1 VGVAAGMA
9 LGILGPLE
17 VRLEGGEPVALGGH
31 RQRALLAILILHAN
45 EVVSTDRLID
55 QLWGEHPPATAVHTV
70 RVFVSRLRRAL
81 GAAGTRLITRP
92 PGYVL
97 EVGVDEVDADRS
109 QRLFASGRTALAGGR
124 PGEAGALLGAAERLW
139 RGPPL
144 ADFTYEPFAQATIAR
159 LEEVRIGSREER
171 IEAELALGRHAD
183 VVAELEALVREY
195 PFRERPRGQLMLAL
209 YRSGRQAEALDAFQ
223 QARRTLVEELAVE
236 PSEAL
241 RDLEQAILRQDPSL
255 AAPPQPVDEPA
266 VAVKS
271 SPDGTVDP
279 SPVTTDG
286 GAAAGFAGTVRK
298 TATVLVA
305 RLAAAAATDPERAR
319 SLVGAARADVERV
332 VAHHGGMFV
341 PGLGG
346 EVVGI
351 FGVPVTKEDDALRA
365 VRAAHELRTTVA
377 STQSADLTVRIGLDT
392 GEVVADAPDDVFGE
406 PLGEAVAFA
415 LVAPNGDALLSD
427 ATRRLAAGAIRI
439 EPALDGVAWRLL
451 DLIDEPPG
459 ITRSATPMVSRE
471 RELSAAQATFA
482 LAVSTGEARVLTV
495 VGDAGI
501 GKSRLAA
508 ELAHRLGEQ
517 ATVLAGHCLSYGE
530 AAFWPIREALAE
542 AAKGDTRDA
551 VRGLLD
557 DADDADLVA
566 DVVSAALGLA
576 SGETSGEQVPWAIR
590 RLLEQLARRRPVVLL
605 IEDAHWAE
613 APLLDLVDYLIDWL
627 AAPVLILC
635 LGRSELLEL
644 RPGWGGGHVR
654 ASSLVLRPLDDEASS
669 LLLAHQL
676 GDRSMSVAERARILQ
691 AAEGNPLFV
700 EQLLAMAAENPRWD
714 HERDIPATVQSLLAA
729 RLDRLGP
736 GERAF
741 IERAA
746 VIGREFWPGAVL
758 ELLPDAARPSAAQH
772 LRTLVRRGLIQ
783 PDRSSLAG
791 EDQLRFHHILIR
803 DVAYRSTP
811 KALRSELHER
821 FAGWISQRGEG
832 FDEFLG
838 FHLEQAVHY
847 RRELG
852 HPDEDARP
860 LAARAGE
867 HLAIA
872 GRQALSRGD
881 PNAGAR
887 LLTRSAEQFEFSG
900 DRRPDVLLELGSA
913 LSESGD
919 FRGAERVL
927 QASLEQACA
936 AGAESTSARVLIELS
951 YQRALVDPTE
961 GVDEMLD
968 VAERAIQVFERDA
981 DDGGLARA
989 WMHVAEVHW
998 TRSRCAEM
1006 EEVLERALTHA
1017 ERAGER
1023 RQRSRILSDLARA
1036 TVIGPRSVG
1045 DGIDRCNRILERAGD
1060 DVPLRAVAETMLAV
1074 LEAMSGRFDDARH
1087 RWQSSMSR
1095 LEDFGLS
1102 VTVAILQ
1109 MYRVFVE
1116 LLAGTPDRAV
1126 PSVTEAYSVLER
1138 TGERRRL
1145 ATTAALLGR
1154 LLYVQGNLG
1163 ECDRYSRIAQEGASR
1178 DDVVTQVLWR
1188 GTRGKLL
1195 ARGGEPSAADDLVCS
1210 AVAMAA
1216 DTDFLMLHGDAL
1228 CDRAEVLVATGA
1240 LEPAAAILERA
1251 VEVYARK
1258 GNVVSA
1264 DAAARSMA
1272 AITAAAT
1279 KV

>member
-1 VGVAAGMA
+1 MA

-81 GAAGTRLITRP
+81 GPAGAHLVTRP
-92 PGYVL
+92 PGYVI

-109 QRLFASGRTALAGGR
+109 ERLFASASAALADGKPR
-124 PGEAGALLGAAERLW
+124 EAEALLRDADRLW

-159 LEEVRIGSREER
+159 LEEIRIGSREQL

-183 VVAELEALVREY
+183 VVAELEALVREH

-209 YRSGRQAEALDAFQ
+209 YRSGRQADALDAFQ

-236 PSEAL
+236 PSEPL
-241 RDLEQAILRQDPSL
+241 RELEQAILRQDPSL
-255 AAPPQPVDEPA
+255 AAPSQPVQQPAASAGSSQDGAAEPA
-266 VAVKS
+266 PA
-271 SPDGTVDP
+271 
-279 SPVTTDG
+279 TTDG
-286 GAAAGFAGTVRK
+286 AAARFASIIRK
-298 TATVLVA
+298 TATVLVV
-305 RLAAAAATDPERAR
+305 RLAAAGATDPERAR
-319 SLVGAARADVERV
+319 SLVAAARAEVERV
-332 VAHHGGMFV
+332 VAQHGGMFV
-341 PGLGG
+341 HGLGG

-365 VRAAHELRTTVA
+365 VRAAHELRAAVA
-377 STQSADLTVRIGLDT
+377 TIESGELTVRIGLDT
-392 GEVVADAPDDVFGE
+392 GEVVADAPNDVFGE

-415 LVAPNGDALLSD
+415 LVAANGDVLLSD
-427 ATRRLAAGAIRI
+427 ATRRLAAEAIRI
-439 EPALDGVAWRLL
+439 ESALDGAAWRLV
-451 DLIDEPPG
+451 DLIDEAPG
-459 ITRSATPMVSRE
+459 IRRSATPMVSRE
-471 RELSAAQATFA
+471 QELSAAQATFA
-482 LAVSTGEARVLTV
+482 LAVASGEARVLTV

-508 ELAHRLGEQ
+508 ELVHQLGDQ
-517 ATVLAGHCLSYGE
+517 ATVLSGHCLSYGE
-530 AAFWPIREALAE
+530 GAAFWPIREALAE
-542 AAKGDTRDA
+542 AARGDTRDA

-557 DADDADLVA
+557 DADDAELVA

-576 SGETSGEQVPWAIR
+576 PGETGGEQVPWAFR
-590 RLLEQLARRRPVVLL
+590 RLLEQLARPRPVVLV

-627 AAPVLILC
+627 TAPVLILC
-635 LGRSELLEL
+635 LGRPELLEL
-644 RPGWGGGHVR
+644 RPAWGGGRVR
-654 ASSLVLRPLDDEASS
+654 VSSLVLAPLEDEASS

-676 GDRSMSVAERARILQ
+676 GDRSLSIAERARILQ

-700 EQLLAMAAENPRWD
+700 EQLLAMAAENPWWD

-811 KALRSELHER
+811 KALRSELHEQ
-821 FAGWISQRGEG
+821 FAGWVSQRGEG

-838 FHLEQAVHY
+838 FHLEQAVQY

-852 HPDEDARP
+852 RPDDDTRP
-860 LAARAGE
+860 LASRAGE

-872 GRQALSRGD
+872 GRRALSRGD

-887 LLTRSAEQFEFSG
+887 LLARSADQFGFSG
-900 DRRPDVLLELGSA
+900 ERRPDVLLELGSA

-919 FRGAERVL
+919 FRGAEGVL
-927 QASLEQACA
+927 QTALEQARA

-951 YQRALVDPTE
+951 YQRALLDPTA
-961 GVDEMLD
+961 GVDAMLD
-968 VAERAIQVFERDA
+968 VAKRAIEVFERER

-1023 RQRSRILSDLARA
+1023 RQRSRILGDLARA

-1045 DGIDRCNRILERAGD
+1045 DGIDRCNRILERADD

-1074 LEAMSGRFDDARH
+1074 LESMSGRFDDARE
-1087 RWQSSMSR
+1087 RWQSSMGR
-1095 LEDFGLS
+1095 LEDVGLS
-1102 VTVAILQ
+1102 VTIAILQ

-1116 LLAGTPDRAV
+1116 LLAGTPGRAT
-1126 PSVTEAYSVLER
+1126 PSVTEAYAVLER

-1154 LLYVQGNLG
+1154 LLYAQGSFEG
-1163 ECDRYSRIAQEGASR
+1163 SDRYCRIAEEGASR

-1188 GTRGKLL
+1188 GTRAKLL
-1195 ARGGEPSAADDLVCS
+1195 ARGGELSAADELVSS

-1216 DTDFLMLHGDAL
+1216 ETDFLMLHGDVL
-1228 CDRAEVLVATGA
+1228 CDRAEVLAAAGA
-1240 LEPAAAILERA
+1240 PEPAAADLGRA
-1251 VEVYARK
+1251 IALYEHK
-1258 GNVVSA
+1258 GNAASA
-1264 DAAARSMA
+1264 DAAGRSLA
-1272 AITAAAT
+1272 AVTALAT
-1279 KV
+1279 RG

>member
-1 VGVAAGMA
+1 MA

-17 VRLEGGEPVALGGH
+17 VRLEDGEPAALGGH

-81 GAAGTRLITRP
+81 GPAGARLVTRP
-92 PGYVL
+92 PGYVI

-109 QRLFASGRTALAGGR
+109 ERLFASARAALAD
-124 PGEAGALLGAAERLW
+124 GEPREAEALLRDAERLW

-159 LEEVRIGSREER
+159 LEEVRIGCREHL

-183 VVAELEALVREY
+183 VVGELEALVREH

-209 YRSGRQAEALDAFQ
+209 YRSGRQADALDAFQ
-223 QARRTLVEELAVE
+223 PARHTLVEELAVE

-255 AAPPQPVDEPA
+255 AAPSQPVQEPA
-266 VAVKS
+266 ANAGS
-271 SPDGTVDP
+271 SQDRAAEPARA
-279 SPVTTDG
+279 TTDG
-286 GAAAGFAGTVRK
+286 AAAAAFASTVRK
-298 TATVLVA
+298 TATVLVV
-305 RLAAAAATDPERAR
+305 RLAAAGATDPERAR
-319 SLVGAARADVERV
+319 SLIAAARGDVERV
-332 VAHHGGMFV
+332 VAQHGGMFV
-341 PGLGG
+341 SGLAG

-365 VRAAHELRTTVA
+365 VRAAHELRAAVA
-377 STQSADLTVRIGLDT
+377 TIESGELTVRIGLDT
-392 GEVVADAPDDVFGE
+392 GEVVADAPNDVFGE

-415 LVAPNGDALLSD
+415 LVAANGDVLLSD
-427 ATRRLAAGAIRI
+427 ATRRLAAEAIRI
-439 EPALDGVAWRLL
+439 EPALDGAAWRLV
-451 DLIDEPPG
+451 DLIDEAPG
-459 ITRSATPMVSRE
+459 IRRSATPMVSRE
-471 RELSAAQATFA
+471 QELSAAQATFA
-482 LAVSTGEARVLTV
+482 LAVASGEPRVLTV

-508 ELAHRLGEQ
+508 ELVHKLGDQ
-517 ATVLAGHCLSYGE
+517 ATVLSGHCLSYGE
-530 AAFWPIREALAE
+530 GAAFWPIREALAE
-542 AAKGDTRDA
+542 AARGDTRDA

-557 DADDADLVA
+557 DSDDAELVA
-566 DVVSAALGLA
+566 DVVSAVLGLA
-576 SGETSGEQVPWAIR
+576 PGETGGEQVPWAFR
-590 RLLEQLARRRPVVLL
+590 RLLEQLARQRPVVLV
-605 IEDAHWAE
+605 IEDSHWAE
-613 APLLDLVDYLIDWL
+613 EPLLDLVDYLIDWL
-627 AAPVLILC
+627 TAPVLILC
-635 LGRSELLEL
+635 LGRPELLEL
-644 RPGWGGGHVR
+644 RPAWGGGRVR
-654 ASSLVLRPLDDEASS
+654 VSSLVLAPLDDEASS

-676 GDRSMSVAERARILQ
+676 GERSLSIAERARILQ

-700 EQLLAMAAENPRWD
+700 EQLLAMAAENPWWD

-758 ELLPDAARPSAAQH
+758 ELLPEAARPSAAQH

-811 KALRSELHER
+811 KALRSELHEQ
-821 FAGWISQRGEG
+821 FAGWVSQRGEG

-838 FHLEQAVHY
+838 FHLEQAVQY

-852 HPDEDARP
+852 RPDDDTRP
-860 LAARAGE
+860 LASRAGE

-872 GRQALSRGD
+872 GRRALSRGD

-887 LLTRSAEQFEFSG
+887 LLTRSADQFGFSG
-900 DRRPDVLLELGSA
+900 ERRPDVLLELGSA

-919 FRGAERVL
+919 FRGAEGVL
-927 QASLEQACA
+927 QTSLQQARA

-951 YQRALVDPTE
+951 YQRALVDPSA
-961 GVDEMLD
+961 GVDGMLD
-968 VAERAIQVFERDA
+968 VAERAIEVFERER

-1006 EEVLERALTHA
+1006 EQVLERALTHA

-1023 RQRSRILSDLARA
+1023 RQRSRILGDLARA

-1045 DGIDRCNRILERAGD
+1045 DGIDRCNRILERADD

-1074 LEAMSGRFDDARH
+1074 LEAMSGRFDDARE
-1087 RWQSSMSR
+1087 RWQSSMGR
-1095 LEDFGLS
+1095 LEAVGLS

-1116 LLAGTPDRAV
+1116 LLAGTPGRATQ
-1126 PSVTEAYSVLER
+1126 SVTEAYAVLER

-1154 LLYVQGNLG
+1154 LLYAQSSF
-1163 ECDRYSRIAQEGASR
+1163 EESDRYSRIAEEGASR

-1195 ARGGEPSAADDLVCS
+1195 ARGGEPSAGDELVSS
-1210 AVAMAA
+1210 AVTMAA
-1216 DTDFLMLHGDAL
+1216 ETDFLMLHGDVL
-1228 CDRAEVLVATGA
+1228 CDRAEVLAAAGA
-1240 LEPAAAILERA
+1240 PVPAAADLERA
-1251 VEVYARK
+1251 IALYERK
-1258 GNVVSA
+1258 GNAVSA
-1264 DAAARSMA
+1264 DAAGRSLA
-1272 AITAAAT
+1272 TVTAAAT
-1279 KV
+1279 RG

>member
-1 VGVAAGMA
+1 MA

-17 VRLEGGEPVALGGH
+17 VRLEDGEPAALGGH

-81 GAAGTRLITRP
+81 GPAGARLVTRP
-92 PGYVL
+92 PGYVI

-109 QRLFASGRTALAGGR
+109 ERLFASARAALAD
-124 PGEAGALLGAAERLW
+124 GEPREAEALLRDAERLW

-159 LEEVRIGSREER
+159 LEEVRIGCREQL

-183 VVAELEALVREY
+183 VVGELEALVREH

-209 YRSGRQAEALDAFQ
+209 YRSGRQADALDAFQ
-223 QARRTLVEELAVE
+223 QARHTLVEELAVE

-255 AAPPQPVDEPA
+255 AAPSQPVQEPA
-266 VAVKS
+266 ANAGS
-271 SPDGTVDP
+271 SQDRAAEPARA
-279 SPVTTDG
+279 TTDG
-286 GAAAGFAGTVRK
+286 AAAAAFASTVRK
-298 TATVLVA
+298 TATVLVV
-305 RLAAAAATDPERAR
+305 RLAAAGATDPERAR
-319 SLVGAARADVERV
+319 SLIAAARGDVERV
-332 VAHHGGMFV
+332 VAQHGGMFIS
-341 PGLGG
+341 GLGG

-365 VRAAHELRTTVA
+365 VRAAHELRAAVA
-377 STQSADLTVRIGLDT
+377 TIESGELTVRIGLDT
-392 GEVVADAPDDVFGE
+392 GEVVADAPNDVFGE

-415 LVAPNGDALLSD
+415 LVAANGDVLLSD
-427 ATRRLAAGAIRI
+427 ATRRLAAEAIRI
-439 EPALDGVAWRLL
+439 EPALDGAAWRLV
-451 DLIDEPPG
+451 DLIDEAPG
-459 ITRSATPMVSRE
+459 IRRSATPMVSRE
-471 RELSAAQATFA
+471 QELSAAQATFA
-482 LAVSTGEARVLTV
+482 LAVASGEPRVLTV

-508 ELAHRLGEQ
+508 ELVHKLGDQ
-517 ATVLAGHCLSYGE
+517 ATVLSGHCLSYGE
-530 AAFWPIREALAE
+530 GAAFWPIREALAE
-542 AAKGDTRDA
+542 AARGDTRDA

-557 DADDADLVA
+557 DSDDAELVA

-576 SGETSGEQVPWAIR
+576 PGETGGEQVPWAFR
-590 RLLEQLARRRPVVLL
+590 RLLEQLARQRPVVLV
-605 IEDAHWAE
+605 IEDSHWAE
-613 APLLDLVDYLIDWL
+613 EPLLDLVDYLIDWL
-627 AAPVLILC
+627 TAPVLILC
-635 LGRSELLEL
+635 LGRPELLEL
-644 RPGWGGGHVR
+644 RPAWGGGRVR
-654 ASSLVLRPLDDEASS
+654 VSSLVLAPLDDEASS

-676 GDRSMSVAERARILQ
+676 GERSLSIAERARILQ

-700 EQLLAMAAENPRWD
+700 EQLLAMAAENPWWD

-758 ELLPDAARPSAAQH
+758 ELLPEAARPSAAQH

-811 KALRSELHER
+811 KALRSELHEQ
-821 FAGWISQRGEG
+821 FAGWVSQRGEG

-838 FHLEQAVHY
+838 FHLEQAVQY

-852 HPDEDARP
+852 RPDDDTMP
-860 LAARAGE
+860 LASRAGE

-872 GRQALSRGD
+872 GRRALSRGD

-887 LLTRSAEQFEFSG
+887 LLARSADQFGFSG

-919 FRGAERVL
+919 FRGAEGVL
-927 QASLEQACA
+927 QTSLQQARA

-951 YQRALVDPTE
+951 YQRALVDPTA
-961 GVDEMLD
+961 GVDGMLD
-968 VAERAIQVFERDA
+968 VAERAIEVFERER

-1023 RQRSRILSDLARA
+1023 RQRSRILGDLARA

-1045 DGIDRCNRILERAGD
+1045 DGIDRCNRILERADD

-1074 LEAMSGRFDDARH
+1074 LEAMSGRFDDARE
-1087 RWQSSMSR
+1087 RWQSSMGR
-1095 LEDFGLS
+1095 LEAVGLS

-1116 LLAGTPDRAV
+1116 LLAGTPGRATQ
-1126 PSVTEAYSVLER
+1126 SVTEAYAVLER

-1154 LLYVQGNLG
+1154 LLYAQGSF
-1163 ECDRYSRIAQEGASR
+1163 EESDRYSRIAEEGASR

-1195 ARGGEPSAADDLVCS
+1195 ARGGEPSAGDELVSS
-1210 AVAMAA
+1210 AVTMAA
-1216 DTDFLMLHGDAL
+1216 ETDFLMLHGDVL
-1228 CDRAEVLVATGA
+1228 CDRAEVLAAAGA
-1240 LEPAAAILERA
+1240 PEPAAADLERA
-1251 VEVYARK
+1251 IALYERK
-1258 GNVVSA
+1258 GNAVSA
-1264 DAAARSMA
+1264 DAAGRSLA
-1272 AITAAAT
+1272 TVTAAAT
-1279 KV
+1279 RG

>member
-1 VGVAAGMA
+1 MA

-17 VRLEGGEPVALGGH
+17 VRLEGGGPVALGGH

-70 RVFVSRLRRAL
+70 RVFMSRLRRAL
-81 GAAGTRLITRP
+81 GPAGARLVTRP
-92 PGYVL
+92 PGYVI

-109 QRLFASGRTALAGGR
+109 ERLFASARAALADGKPR
-124 PGEAGALLGAAERLW
+124 EAEALLRDVERLW

-159 LEEVRIGSREER
+159 LEEVRIGSRELL
-171 IEAELALGRHAD
+171 IEAELALGRHSD
-183 VVAELEALVREY
+183 VVAELEALVREH

-209 YRSGRQAEALDAFQ
+209 YRSGRQADALDAFQ

-241 RDLEQAILRQDPSL
+241 RELEQAILRQDPSL
-255 AAPPQPVDEPA
+255 AAPLPPA
-266 VAVKS
+266 AGPAS
-271 SPDGTVDP
+271 EGGPAPDGAEAAP
-279 SPVTTDG
+279 AAADG
-286 GAAAGFAGTVRK
+286 AGAAAFASTVRK
-298 TATVLVA
+298 TATVLVI
-305 RLAAAAATDPERAR
+305 RLAAAGATDPERAR
-319 SLVGAARADVERV
+319 PLIAAARAEVERV
-332 VAHHGGMFV
+332 VAQHGGMFV

-365 VRAAHELRTTVA
+365 VRAAHELRAAVA
-377 STQSADLTVRIGLDT
+377 TIESGELTVRIGLDT

-415 LVAPNGDALLSD
+415 LVAADGDVLLSD
-427 ATRRLAAGAIRI
+427 ATRRLAAEAIRI
-439 EPALDGVAWRLL
+439 ELALDGAAWRLV
-451 DLIDEPPG
+451 DLIDEAPG
-459 ITRSATPMVSRE
+459 IRRSATPMVSRE
-471 RELSAAQATFA
+471 QELSAAQATFE
-482 LAVSTGEARVLTV
+482 LAVASGEARVLTV

-508 ELAHRLGEQ
+508 ELVHHVGDQ
-517 ATVLAGHCLSYGE
+517 AIILSGHCLSYGE
-530 AAFWPIREALAE
+530 GAAFWPIREALAE
-542 AAKGDTRDA
+542 AARGDTRDA

-557 DADDADLVA
+557 DADDAELVA
-566 DVVSAALGLA
+566 DVVSAAIGLA
-576 SGETSGEQVPWAIR
+576 PGETGGEQVPWAFR
-590 RLLEQLARRRPVVLL
+590 RLLEQLARQRPVVLV

-627 AAPVLILC
+627 TAPVLILC
-635 LGRSELLEL
+635 LGRPELLEL
-644 RPGWGGGHVR
+644 RPAWGGGRVR
-654 ASSLVLRPLDDEASS
+654 VSSLVLGPLDDEASS

-676 GDRSMSVAERARILQ
+676 GERSLSIAERARILQ

-700 EQLLAMAAENPRWD
+700 EQLLAMAAENPGWD

-758 ELLPDAARPSAAQH
+758 ELLPDAARPSAAHH

-811 KALRSELHER
+811 KALRSELHEQ
-821 FAGWISQRGEG
+821 FAGWVSQRGEG

-838 FHLEQAVHY
+838 FHLEQAVQY

-852 HPDEDARP
+852 WPDDDTRP
-860 LAARAGE
+860 LASRAGE

-872 GRQALSRGD
+872 GRRALSRGD

-887 LLTRSAEQFEFSG
+887 LLARSADQFGFSG

-919 FRGAERVL
+919 FRGAEGVL
-927 QASLEQACA
+927 QTSLQQAQA

-951 YQRALVDPTE
+951 YQRALVDPTA
-961 GVDEMLD
+961 GVDGMLD
-968 VAERAIQVFERDA
+968 VAERAIEVFEREG

-1023 RQRSRILSDLARA
+1023 RHRSRILGDLARA

-1045 DGIDRCNRILERAGD
+1045 DGIDRCNRILERADD

-1074 LEAMSGRFDDARH
+1074 LEAMSGRFDDARE
-1087 RWQSSMSR
+1087 RWQSSMGR
-1095 LEDFGLS
+1095 LEDVGLS

-1116 LLAGTPDRAV
+1116 MLAGTPGRAA
-1126 PSVTEAYSVLER
+1126 PSVTEAYAVLER

-1154 LLYVQGNLG
+1154 LLYAQGSF
-1163 ECDRYSRIAQEGASR
+1163 EESDRYSRIAEQGASR

-1195 ARGGEPSAADDLVCS
+1195 ARGGEPSAADELVSS

-1216 DTDFLMLHGDAL
+1216 ETDFLMLHGDVL
-1228 CDRAEVLVATGA
+1228 CDRAEVLAAAGA
-1240 LEPAAAILERA
+1240 PEPAAADLERA
-1251 VEVYARK
+1251 IALYERK
-1258 GNVVSA
+1258 GNAVSA
-1264 DAAARSMA
+1264 DAAGRSLVA
-1272 AITAAAT
+1272 VSAAAPRG
-1279 KV
+1279 

>member
-1 VGVAAGMA
+1 MA

-81 GAAGTRLITRP
+81 GPAGARLVTRP
-92 PGYVL
+92 PGYVI

-109 QRLFASGRTALAGGR
+109 ERLFASARAALADGKPR
-124 PGEAGALLGAAERLW
+124 EADALLRDAEPLW

-144 ADFTYEPFAQATIAR
+144 ADFTYEPFAQAMIAR
-159 LEEVRIGSREER
+159 LEEVRVSSRELL
-171 IEAELALGRHAD
+171 IEAQLALGRHSD
-183 VVAELEALVREY
+183 VVAELEALVREH

-209 YRSGRQAEALDAFQ
+209 YRSGRQADALDAFQ

-236 PSEAL
+236 PSEDL
-241 RDLEQAILRQDPSL
+241 RELEQAILRQDPWL
-255 AAPPQPVDEPA
+255 AAPLPPA
-266 VAVKS
+266 AGPAPEGVPA
-271 SPDGTVDP
+271 PDGEEAP
-279 SPVTTDG
+279 PAAADG
-286 GAAAGFAGTVRK
+286 AGAAAFASTFRK
-298 TATVLVA
+298 TATVLVI
-305 RLAAAAATDPERAR
+305 RLAAAGATDPERAR
-319 SLVGAARADVERV
+319 SLIAAARADVERV
-332 VAHHGGMFV
+332 VAQHGGMFV
-341 PGLGG
+341 PGLAG

-365 VRAAHELRTTVA
+365 VRAAHELRAAVA
-377 STQSADLTVRIGLDT
+377 TIESGDLTVRIGLDT
-392 GEVVADAPDDVFGE
+392 GEVVADAPNDVFGE

-415 LVAPNGDALLSD
+415 LVAANGDVLLSD
-427 ATRRLAAGAIRI
+427 ATRRLAAEAIRI
-439 EPALDGVAWRLL
+439 EPALDGAAWRLV
-451 DLIDEPPG
+451 DLIDEAPG
-459 ITRSATPMVSRE
+459 IRRSATPMVSRE
-471 RELSAAQATFA
+471 QELSAAQATFA
-482 LAVSTGEARVLTV
+482 LAVASGEPRVLTV

-508 ELAHRLGEQ
+508 ELVHQLGDQ
-517 ATVLAGHCLSYGE
+517 ATVLSGHCLSYGE
-530 AAFWPIREALAE
+530 GAAFWPIREALAE
-542 AAKGDTRDA
+542 ASRGDTRDA
-551 VRGLLD
+551 VRALLD
-557 DADDADLVA
+557 DADDAELVA

-576 SGETSGEQVPWAIR
+576 PGETAGEQVPWAFR
-590 RLLEQLARRRPVVLL
+590 RLLEQLARQRPVVLV

-613 APLLDLVDYLIDWL
+613 APLLDLVDYLVEWL
-627 AAPVLILC
+627 TAPVLILC
-635 LGRSELLEL
+635 LGRPELLEL
-644 RPGWGGGHVR
+644 RPAWGGGRVR
-654 ASSLVLRPLDDEASS
+654 VSSLVLAPLDDEASS

-676 GDRSMSVAERARILQ
+676 GERSLSIAERARILQ

-700 EQLLAMAAENPRWD
+700 EQLLAMAAENPWWD

-811 KALRSELHER
+811 KALRSELHEQ
-821 FAGWISQRGEG
+821 FAGWVSQRGEG

-838 FHLEQAVHY
+838 FHLEQAVQY

-852 HPDEDARP
+852 HPDDDTRP
-860 LAARAGE
+860 LASRAGE

-872 GRQALSRGD
+872 GRRSLSRGD

-887 LLTRSAEQFEFSG
+887 LLARSADQFEFSG
-900 DRRPDVLLELGSA
+900 ERRPDVLLELGSA

-919 FRGAERVL
+919 FRGAEGVL
-927 QASLEQACA
+927 QTSLEQARA

-951 YQRALVDPTE
+951 YQRALVDPTA
-961 GVDEMLD
+961 GVDGMLD
-968 VAERAIQVFERDA
+968 VAHRAIEVFERER

-1006 EEVLERALTHA
+1006 EEVLERALKHA

-1023 RQRSRILSDLARA
+1023 RQRSRILGDLARA

-1045 DGIDRCNRILERAGD
+1045 DGIARCNRILERADD

-1074 LEAMSGRFDDARH
+1074 LEAMSGRFDDARE
-1087 RWQSSMSR
+1087 RWQSSMGR
-1095 LEDFGLS
+1095 LEDVGLS

-1116 LLAGTPDRAV
+1116 LLAGTPGRAV
-1126 PSVTEAYSVLER
+1126 PSVTEAYAVLER

-1154 LLYVQGNLG
+1154 LLYAQGSF
-1163 ECDRYSRIAQEGASR
+1163 EESDRYSRIAEEGASR

-1195 ARGGEPSAADDLVCS
+1195 ARGGEPGAADELVSS

-1216 DTDFLMLHGDAL
+1216 ETDFLMLHGDVL
-1228 CDRAEVLVATGA
+1228 CDRAEVLAATGA
-1240 LEPAAAILERA
+1240 PEPAAADLERA
-1251 VEVYARK
+1251 IALYERK
-1258 GNVVSA
+1258 GNAVSA
-1264 DAAARSMA
+1264 DAAGRSLA

-1279 KV
+1279 RG

>member
-1 VGVAAGMA
+1 MA

-17 VRLEGGEPVALGGH
+17 VRLEDGEPAALGGH

-81 GAAGTRLITRP
+81 GPAGARLVTRP
-92 PGYVL
+92 PGYVI

-109 QRLFASGRTALAGGR
+109 ERLFASARAALAD
-124 PGEAGALLGAAERLW
+124 GEPREAEALLRDAERLW

-159 LEEVRIGSREER
+159 LEEVRIGCREHL

-183 VVAELEALVREY
+183 VVGELEALVREH

-209 YRSGRQAEALDAFQ
+209 YRSGRQADALDAFQ
-223 QARRTLVEELAVE
+223 QARHTLVEELAVE

-255 AAPPQPVDEPA
+255 AAPSQPVQEPA
-266 VAVKS
+266 ANAGS
-271 SPDGTVDP
+271 SQDRAAEPARA
-279 SPVTTDG
+279 TTDG
-286 GAAAGFAGTVRK
+286 AAAAAFASTVRK
-298 TATVLVA
+298 TATVLVV
-305 RLAAAAATDPERAR
+305 RLAAAGATDPERAR
-319 SLVGAARADVERV
+319 SLIAAARGDVERV
-332 VAHHGGMFV
+332 VAQHGGMFV
-341 PGLGG
+341 SGLAG

-365 VRAAHELRTTVA
+365 VRAAHELRAAVA
-377 STQSADLTVRIGLDT
+377 TIESGELTVRIGLDT
-392 GEVVADAPDDVFGE
+392 GEVVADAPNDVFGE

-415 LVAPNGDALLSD
+415 LVAANGDVLLSD
-427 ATRRLAAGAIRI
+427 ATRRLAAEAIRI
-439 EPALDGVAWRLL
+439 EPALDGAAWRLV
-451 DLIDEPPG
+451 DLIDEAPG
-459 ITRSATPMVSRE
+459 IRRSATPMVSRE
-471 RELSAAQATFA
+471 QELSAAQATFA
-482 LAVSTGEARVLTV
+482 LAVASGEPRVLTV

-508 ELAHRLGEQ
+508 ELVHKLGDQ
-517 ATVLAGHCLSYGE
+517 ATVLSGHCLSYGE
-530 AAFWPIREALAE
+530 GAAFWPIREALAE
-542 AAKGDTRDA
+542 AARGDTRDA

-557 DADDADLVA
+557 DSDDAELVA
-566 DVVSAALGLA
+566 DVVSAVLGLA
-576 SGETSGEQVPWAIR
+576 PGETGGEQVPWAFR
-590 RLLEQLARRRPVVLL
+590 RLLEQLARQRPVVLV
-605 IEDAHWAE
+605 IEDSHWAE
-613 APLLDLVDYLIDWL
+613 EPLLDLVDYLIDWL
-627 AAPVLILC
+627 TAPVLILC
-635 LGRSELLEL
+635 LGRPELLEL
-644 RPGWGGGHVR
+644 RPAWGGGRVR
-654 ASSLVLRPLDDEASS
+654 VSSLVLAPLDDEASS

-676 GDRSMSVAERARILQ
+676 GERSLSIAERARILQ

-700 EQLLAMAAENPRWD
+700 EQLLAMAAENPWWD

-758 ELLPDAARPSAAQH
+758 ELLPEAARPSAAQH

-811 KALRSELHER
+811 KALRSELHEQ
-821 FAGWISQRGEG
+821 FAGWVSQRGEG

-838 FHLEQAVHY
+838 FHLEQAVQY

-852 HPDEDARP
+852 RPDDDTRP
-860 LAARAGE
+860 LASRAGE

-872 GRQALSRGD
+872 GRRALSRGD

-887 LLTRSAEQFEFSG
+887 LLTRSADQFGFSG
-900 DRRPDVLLELGSA
+900 ERRPDVLLELGSA

-919 FRGAERVL
+919 FRGAEGVL
-927 QASLEQACA
+927 QTSLQQARA

-951 YQRALVDPTE
+951 YQRALVDPSA
-961 GVDEMLD
+961 GVDGMLD
-968 VAERAIQVFERDA
+968 VAERAIEVFERER

-1006 EEVLERALTHA
+1006 EQVLERALTHA

-1023 RQRSRILSDLARA
+1023 RQRSRILGDLARA

-1045 DGIDRCNRILERAGD
+1045 DGIDRCNRILERADD

-1074 LEAMSGRFDDARH
+1074 LEAMSGRFDDARE
-1087 RWQSSMSR
+1087 RWQSSMGR
-1095 LEDFGLS
+1095 LEAVGLS

-1116 LLAGTPDRAV
+1116 LLAGTPGRATQ
-1126 PSVTEAYSVLER
+1126 SVTEAYAVLER

-1154 LLYVQGNLG
+1154 LLYAQSSF
-1163 ECDRYSRIAQEGASR
+1163 EESDRYSRIAEEGASR

-1195 ARGGEPSAADDLVCS
+1195 ARGGEPSAGDELVSS
-1210 AVAMAA
+1210 AVTMAA
-1216 DTDFLMLHGDAL
+1216 ETDFLMLHGDVL
-1228 CDRAEVLVATGA
+1228 CDRAEVLAAAGA
-1240 LEPAAAILERA
+1240 PVPAAADLERA
-1251 VEVYARK
+1251 IALYERK
-1258 GNVVSA
+1258 GNAVSA
-1264 DAAARSMA
+1264 DAAGRSLA
-1272 AITAAAT
+1272 TVTAAAT
-1279 KV
+1279 RG

>member
-1 VGVAAGMA
+1 MA

-17 VRLEGGEPVALGGH
+17 VRLEDGEPAALGGH

-81 GAAGTRLITRP
+81 GPAGARLVTRP
-92 PGYVL
+92 PGYVI

-109 QRLFASGRTALAGGR
+109 ERLFASARAALAD
-124 PGEAGALLGAAERLW
+124 GEPREAEALLRDAERLW

-159 LEEVRIGSREER
+159 LEEVRIGCREHL

-183 VVAELEALVREY
+183 VVGELEALVREH

-209 YRSGRQAEALDAFQ
+209 YRSGRQADALDAFQ
-223 QARRTLVEELAVE
+223 QARHTLVEELAVE

-255 AAPPQPVDEPA
+255 AAPSQPVQEPA
-266 VAVKS
+266 ANAGS
-271 SPDGTVDP
+271 SQDRAAEPARA
-279 SPVTTDG
+279 TTDG
-286 GAAAGFAGTVRK
+286 AAAAAFASTVRK
-298 TATVLVA
+298 TATVLVV
-305 RLAAAAATDPERAR
+305 RLAAAGATDPERAR
-319 SLVGAARADVERV
+319 SLIAAARGDVERV
-332 VAHHGGMFV
+332 VAQHGGMFV
-341 PGLGG
+341 SGLAG

-365 VRAAHELRTTVA
+365 VRAAHELRAAVA
-377 STQSADLTVRIGLDT
+377 TIESGELTVRIGLDT
-392 GEVVADAPDDVFGE
+392 GEVVADAPNDVFGE

-415 LVAPNGDALLSD
+415 LVAANGDVLLSD
-427 ATRRLAAGAIRI
+427 ATRRLAAEAIRI
-439 EPALDGVAWRLL
+439 EPALDGAAWRLV
-451 DLIDEPPG
+451 DLIDEAPG
-459 ITRSATPMVSRE
+459 IRRSATPMVSRE
-471 RELSAAQATFA
+471 QELSAAQATFA
-482 LAVSTGEARVLTV
+482 LAVASGEPRVLTV

-508 ELAHRLGEQ
+508 ELVHKLGDQ
-517 ATVLAGHCLSYGE
+517 ATVLSGHCLSYGE
-530 AAFWPIREALAE
+530 GAAFWPIREALAE
-542 AAKGDTRDA
+542 AARGDTRDA

-557 DADDADLVA
+557 DSDDAELVA
-566 DVVSAALGLA
+566 DVVSAVLGLA
-576 SGETSGEQVPWAIR
+576 PGETGGEQVPWAFR
-590 RLLEQLARRRPVVLL
+590 RLLEQLARQRPVVLV
-605 IEDAHWAE
+605 IEDSHWAE
-613 APLLDLVDYLIDWL
+613 EPLLDLVDYLIDWL
-627 AAPVLILC
+627 TAPVLILC
-635 LGRSELLEL
+635 LGRPELLEL
-644 RPGWGGGHVR
+644 RPAWGGGRVR
-654 ASSLVLRPLDDEASS
+654 VSSLVLAPLDDEASS

-676 GDRSMSVAERARILQ
+676 GERSLSIAERARILQ

-700 EQLLAMAAENPRWD
+700 EQLLAMAAENPWWD

-758 ELLPDAARPSAAQH
+758 ELLPEAARPSAAQH

-811 KALRSELHER
+811 KALRSELHEQ
-821 FAGWISQRGEG
+821 FAGWVSQRGEG

-838 FHLEQAVHY
+838 FHLEQAVQY

-852 HPDEDARP
+852 RPDDDTRP
-860 LAARAGE
+860 LASRAGE

-872 GRQALSRGD
+872 GRRALSRGD

-887 LLTRSAEQFEFSG
+887 LLTRSADQFGFSG
-900 DRRPDVLLELGSA
+900 ERRPDVLLELGSA

-919 FRGAERVL
+919 FRGAEGVL
-927 QASLEQACA
+927 QTSLQQARA

-951 YQRALVDPTE
+951 YQRALVDPSA
-961 GVDEMLD
+961 GVDGMLD
-968 VAERAIQVFERDA
+968 VAERAIEVFERER

-1006 EEVLERALTHA
+1006 EQVLERALTHA

-1023 RQRSRILSDLARA
+1023 RQRSRILGDLARA

-1045 DGIDRCNRILERAGD
+1045 DGIDRCNRILERADD

-1074 LEAMSGRFDDARH
+1074 LEAMSGRFDDARE
-1087 RWQSSMSR
+1087 RWQSSMGR
-1095 LEDFGLS
+1095 LEAVGLS

-1116 LLAGTPDRAV
+1116 LLAGTPGRATQ
-1126 PSVTEAYSVLER
+1126 SVTEAYAVLER

-1154 LLYVQGNLG
+1154 LLYAQGSF
-1163 ECDRYSRIAQEGASR
+1163 EESDRYSRIAEEGASR

-1195 ARGGEPSAADDLVCS
+1195 ARGGEPSAGDELVSS
-1210 AVAMAA
+1210 AVTMAA
-1216 DTDFLMLHGDAL
+1216 ETDFLMLHGDVL
-1228 CDRAEVLVATGA
+1228 CDRAEVLAAAGA
-1240 LEPAAAILERA
+1240 PVPAAADLERA
-1251 VEVYARK
+1251 IALYERK
-1258 GNVVSA
+1258 GNAVSA
-1264 DAAARSMA
+1264 DAAGRSLA
-1272 AITAAAT
+1272 TVTAAAT
-1279 KV
+1279 RG

>member
-1 VGVAAGMA
+1 MA

-81 GAAGTRLITRP
+81 GPAGARLVTRP
-92 PGYVL
+92 PGYVI

-109 QRLFASGRTALAGGR
+109 ERLFASARAALADGKPR
-124 PGEAGALLGAAERLW
+124 EADALLRDAEPLW

-144 ADFTYEPFAQATIAR
+144 ADFTYEPFAQAMIAR
-159 LEEVRIGSREER
+159 LEEVRVSCRELL
-171 IEAELALGRHAD
+171 IEAQLALGRHSD
-183 VVAELEALVREY
+183 VVAELEALVREH

-209 YRSGRQAEALDAFQ
+209 YRSGRQADALDAFQ

-236 PSEAL
+236 PSEDL
-241 RDLEQAILRQDPSL
+241 RELEQAILRQDPWL
-255 AAPPQPVDEPA
+255 AAPLPPA
-266 VAVKS
+266 AGPAPEGVPA
-271 SPDGTVDP
+271 PDGEEAP
-279 SPVTTDG
+279 PAAADG
-286 GAAAGFAGTVRK
+286 AGAAAFASTFRK
-298 TATVLVA
+298 TATVLVI
-305 RLAAAAATDPERAR
+305 RLAAAGATDPERAR
-319 SLVGAARADVERV
+319 SLIAAARADVERV
-332 VAHHGGMFV
+332 VAQHGGMFV
-341 PGLGG
+341 PGLAG

-365 VRAAHELRTTVA
+365 VRAAHELRAAVA
-377 STQSADLTVRIGLDT
+377 TIESGDLTVRIGLDT
-392 GEVVADAPDDVFGE
+392 GEVVADAPNDVFGE

-415 LVAPNGDALLSD
+415 LVAANGDVLLSD
-427 ATRRLAAGAIRI
+427 ATRRLAAEAIRI
-439 EPALDGVAWRLL
+439 EPALDGAAWRLV
-451 DLIDEPPG
+451 DLIDEAPG
-459 ITRSATPMVSRE
+459 IRRSATPMVSRE
-471 RELSAAQATFA
+471 QELSAAQATFA
-482 LAVSTGEARVLTV
+482 LAVASGEPRVLTV

-508 ELAHRLGEQ
+508 ELVHQLGDQ
-517 ATVLAGHCLSYGE
+517 ATVLSGHCLSYGE
-530 AAFWPIREALAE
+530 GAAFWPIREALAE
-542 AAKGDTRDA
+542 ASRGDTRDA
-551 VRGLLD
+551 VRALLD

-576 SGETSGEQVPWAIR
+576 PGETAGEQVPWAFR
-590 RLLEQLARRRPVVLL
+590 RLLEQLARQRPVVLV

-613 APLLDLVDYLIDWL
+613 APLLDLVDYLVEWL
-627 AAPVLILC
+627 TAPVLILC
-635 LGRSELLEL
+635 LGRPELLEL
-644 RPGWGGGHVR
+644 RPAWGGGRVR
-654 ASSLVLRPLDDEASS
+654 VSSLVLAPLDDEASS

-676 GDRSMSVAERARILQ
+676 GERSLSIAERARILQ

-700 EQLLAMAAENPRWD
+700 EQLLAMAAENPWWD

-811 KALRSELHER
+811 KALRSKLHEQ
-821 FAGWISQRGEG
+821 FAGWVSQRGEG

-838 FHLEQAVHY
+838 FHLEQAVQY

-852 HPDEDARP
+852 HPDDDTRP
-860 LAARAGE
+860 LASRAGE

-872 GRQALSRGD
+872 GRRSLSRGD

-887 LLTRSAEQFEFSG
+887 LLARSADQFEFSG
-900 DRRPDVLLELGSA
+900 ERRPDVLLELGSA

-919 FRGAERVL
+919 FRGAEGVL
-927 QASLEQACA
+927 QTSLEQARA

-951 YQRALVDPTE
+951 YQRALVDPTA
-961 GVDEMLD
+961 GVDGMLD
-968 VAERAIQVFERDA
+968 VAQRAIEVFERER

-1006 EEVLERALTHA
+1006 EEVLERALKHA

-1023 RQRSRILSDLARA
+1023 RQRSRILGDLARA

-1045 DGIDRCNRILERAGD
+1045 DGIARCNRILERADD

-1074 LEAMSGRFDDARH
+1074 LEAMSGRFDDARE
-1087 RWQSSMSR
+1087 RWQSSMGR
-1095 LEDFGLS
+1095 LEDVGLS

-1116 LLAGTPDRAV
+1116 LLAGTPGRAV
-1126 PSVTEAYSVLER
+1126 PSVTEAYAVLER

-1154 LLYVQGNLG
+1154 LLYAQGSF
-1163 ECDRYSRIAQEGASR
+1163 EESDRYSRIAEEGASR

-1195 ARGGEPSAADDLVCS
+1195 ARGGEPGAADELVSS

-1216 DTDFLMLHGDAL
+1216 ETDFLMLHGDVL
-1228 CDRAEVLVATGA
+1228 CDRAEVLAATGA
-1240 LEPAAAILERA
+1240 PEPAAADLERA
-1251 VEVYARK
+1251 IALYERK
-1258 GNVVSA
+1258 GNAVSA
-1264 DAAARSMA
+1264 DAAGRSLA

-1279 KV
+1279 RG